1 MSNGVQ
7 GTIKADGDITAYAS
21 SDKRLKKNLEKIKDP
36 IDKLD
41 KINGYMFEWIE
52 KDQVHPN
59 KGRDIGVIA
68 QEIEEI
74 IPEITTTRGNGYKAV
89 KKEKLVPLLIECIK
103 DNQKEIN
110 RIKEYINLK

>member
-7 GTIKADGDITAYAS
+7 GTIKADGDITAFAS

-52 KDQVHPN
+52 KVQIHSN
-59 KGRDIGVIA
+59 KGRDTGVIA
-68 QEIEEI
+68 QEVEEI

-89 KKEKLVPLLIECIK
+89 KYEKLIPLLIECIK
-103 DNQKEIN
+103 DNKNEIN
-110 RIKEYINLK
+110 KIKEHINLK